1 MYNYLQLHKHSTVY
15 IYTRT
20 YNAQMWLC
28 DPALRRYGGDEELKL
43 SIFVDTALLI
53 KAAAGGGV
61 MRVHLFPSMRR
72 TKTRLTRQKIHM
84 QPQTWR
90 DKLLWHGWAQSV
102 HEGMQQINVGSQ

>member
-1 MYNYLQLHKHSTVY
+1 MHRCDCATL
-15 IYTRT
+15 
-20 YNAQMWLC
+20 LC
-28 DPALRRYGGDEELKL
+28 RYGGDKELKL

-53 KAAAGGGV
+53 KAAAAGG
-61 MRVHLFPSMRR
+61 VHLFPSMRR